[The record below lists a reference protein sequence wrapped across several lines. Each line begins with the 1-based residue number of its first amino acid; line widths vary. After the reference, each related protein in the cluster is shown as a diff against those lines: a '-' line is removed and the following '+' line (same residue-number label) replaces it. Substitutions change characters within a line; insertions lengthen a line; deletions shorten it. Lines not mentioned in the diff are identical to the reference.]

1 MENNTSWKPFLW
13 KLQPAGVASWHVFL
27 RNTDQVRMLV
37 RQEMLEQ
44 CNQSPTWK
52 VCFTKETCGDI
63 YLHHQHRHQ
72 HHQHHQH
79 HQQQHHQHT
88 DSPGHQ
94 LIGVSLQGTHLFS
107 RASIQKT
114 QIHAIRPVFPCI
126 GQESVK
132 TIRESYVTVLFLLSW
147 HGASSGALGRN
158 ILKSSPFLTDIFNPE
173 KKDTSPKSEKHTIS
187 CHCLFASNWK
197 GQNQKGGLLS
207 SAINGIPI
215 HPSMDPPRRRAF
227 IGYDQGLH

>member
-13 KLQPAGVASWHVFL
+13 KLQPAGVASWQFVGETHAK
-27 RNTDQVRMLV
+27 VRMLV
-37 RQEMLEQ
+37 RQEMLKT
-44 CNQSPTWK
+44 CSQSPTWK
-52 VCFTKETCGDI
+52 VRFTKETCGDI
-63 YLHHQHRHQ
+63 YLHHHHSHQ

-132 TIRESYVTVLFLLSW
+132 TIRQS
-147 HGASSGALGRN
+147 
-158 ILKSSPFLTDIFNPE
+158 
-173 KKDTSPKSEKHTIS
+173 
-187 CHCLFASNWK
+187 
-197 GQNQKGGLLS
+197 
-207 SAINGIPI
+207 
-215 HPSMDPPRRRAF
+215 
-227 IGYDQGLH
+227 

>member
-1 MENNTSWKPFLW
+1 MRKSKAKPIIPPAAHQCPRKAAMVGNGKQHILEAILE

-27 RNTDQVRMLV
+27 RNTDQVRMLA

-132 TIRESYVTVLFLLSW
+132 TIRQS
-147 HGASSGALGRN
+147 
-158 ILKSSPFLTDIFNPE
+158 
-173 KKDTSPKSEKHTIS
+173 
-187 CHCLFASNWK
+187 
-197 GQNQKGGLLS
+197 
-207 SAINGIPI
+207 
-215 HPSMDPPRRRAF
+215 
-227 IGYDQGLH
+227 